1 MALRARAAAGFS
13 HARLD
18 SRLFFRG
25 SIARSGFSCI
35 ATATASGYGYTV
47 ESWSE
52 TPYLELVL
60 GLRPEGQSMTAGA
73 GSTLAAVRAK
83 RPNPGYYGR
92 LMRMRLENASSMGG
106 REAILDKKSYV
117 RDFESFWIPM
127 LGDLMGGDYHHYSL
141 EVFTW
146 LTNNPMVLLS
156 AKRPQLEQLY
166 ATMISYAGVVGS
178 LRLARIWFDDL
189 KGKGLKQSTRCCN
202 ALILAYAKKG
212 DVQTALSIL
221 EQMKAF
227 RKGCSPNVVTYYIL
241 IAMFARLG
249 DAPGLAN
256 LLGDSECSSFRPDP
270 MTYNTL
276 LCGYSKMGMPEDFDK
291 THGEMVEDLEDE
303 LSEESYNA
311 LLVGCSRLDRL
322 DELQRCVGE
331 MLAREMSLASPVVAE
346 EIAKAYR
353 RNRWVEGLDTV
364 IQLEEKSPGISPT
377 FQSFVNACNDD
388 LEKKEA
394 LVSR

>member
-92 LMRMRLENASSMGG
+92 LMRMRLENASSMGA

-212 DVQTALSIL
+212 DAQTALSIL

-227 RKGCSPNVVTYYIL
+227 RKGCSPNAVTYYIL

-249 DAPGLAN
+249 ATPGKSP
-256 LLGDSECSSFRPDP
+256 GRQR
-270 MTYNTL
+270 
-276 LCGYSKMGMPEDFDK
+276 MGMPEDFDK
-291 THGEMVEDLEDE
+291 THGEMVEDLEEE

-377 FQSFVNACNDD
+377 FQNFVNACNDD

>member
-1 MALRARAAAGFS
+1 
-13 HARLD
+13 
-18 SRLFFRG
+18 
-25 SIARSGFSCI
+25 
-35 ATATASGYGYTV
+35 
-47 ESWSE
+47 
-52 TPYLELVL
+52 
-60 GLRPEGQSMTAGA
+60 
-73 GSTLAAVRAK
+73 
-83 RPNPGYYGR
+83 
-92 LMRMRLENASSMGG
+92 MRMRLENASSMGG
-106 REAILDKKSYV
+106 AR
-117 RDFESFWIPM
+117 
-127 LGDLMGGDYHHYSL
+127 GDLGKEELRERFRKLLDSYAWRSHGRGLSQLQFRGFYMAH
-141 EVFTW
+141 EQ
-146 LTNNPMVLLS
+146 PMVQLS

-212 DVQTALSIL
+212 GAQTALSIR

-322 DELQRCVGE
+322 DELQRCVGD